1 MASDD
6 SLRCEIEDSKD
17 DEFGNKT
24 KVVKCHGKLVSDT
37 TAKLRETVKPL
48 LLEGG
53 RIVVDLGDVEHLEQL
68 RPWHTGQPQGLRHQ
82 TGSLHS
88 RIRQDYAA
96 HSATV
101 SRHQAARDAFVLEQ
115 QALQH
120 SLGSPLRQ

>member
-1 MASDD
+1 MLSSRACWAGKVVKMASDD

-53 RIVVDLGDVEHLEQL
+53 RIVVDLGDVEHLDSSGL
-68 RPWHTGQPQGLRHQ
+68 GTLVSLKASAIKQGLCILEFAKI
-82 TGSLHS
+82 TP
-88 RIRQDYAA
+88 RI
-96 HSATV
+96 
-101 SRHQAARDAFVLEQ
+101 
-115 QALQH
+115 LQLFRVTKLQEML
-120 SLGSPLRQ
+120 SS